1 MMIFVKIINI
11 IVIRRINKYLKR
23 ANLSSML
30 LILIKKI
37 KPWWI
42 ILVLFSIICSTIYI
56 GCERPTD
63 ANQKDDGIPPA
74 VPGGVQISY
83 ASDGEILIEW
93 IPNSEVD
100 LKGYNVY
107 RKTSNSDF
115 EVLAFTTKSYWFD
128 DSLSY
133 DENYSYRISAL
144 DIWGGESQM
153 STEVSATPSNQFP
166 PAKPRYL
173 NINARNW
180 EGKLSIFLS
189 WEPNN
194 ESDVA
199 GYKIYRSLNSSFT
212 ADSIT
217 LAGYTS
223 DNQFN
228 DTANISIYKDYYY
241 KIRAADKG
249 GLLSDESSTVND
261 QVYEMIDQIFP
272 ANDSLVNF
280 FNYFIIKTVKVP
292 ANYKIIVQT
301 NEYFGEFWSKDFF
314 SSAVDATIQVEFNPP
329 YLYPYTYYYW
339 RVITFSNNSSEPN
352 SISPLHKFKV
362 KP

>member
-1 MMIFVKIINI
+1 M
-11 IVIRRINKYLKR
+11 R
-23 ANLSSML
+23 AFLNFKTF
-30 LILIKKI
+30 ILFEKI
-37 KPWWI
+37 KSCWI
-42 ILVLFSIICSTIYI
+42 ILVSFLIISSTIHI

-74 VPGGVQISY
+74 VPTGVQISY

-93 IPNSEVD
+93 IPNTEID

-107 RKTSNSDF
+107 RRTSKTDYAY
-115 EVLAFTTKSYWFD
+115 LTFTVNRYWFD

-133 DENYSYRISAL
+133 DEKYSYKISSV

-153 STEVSATPSNQFP
+153 SAEVYATPSNQFP
-166 PAKPRYL
+166 PVGPRYL

-180 EGKLSIFLS
+180 EGKISVFLN

-199 GYKIYRSLNSSFT
+199 GYNVYRSLSSSFT
-212 ADSIT
+212 ADST
-217 LAGYTS
+217 NLVGYTS
-223 DNQFN
+223 DIQFN
-228 DTANISIYKDYYY
+228 DTTNILIYKDYYY
-241 KIRAADKG
+241 KIRAVDKG
-249 GLLSDESSTVND
+249 DLFSDESSVVSD
-261 QVYEMIDQIFP
+261 QVYEMAGQIFP
-272 ANDSLVNF
+272 VNDSLVNF
-280 FNYFIIKTVKVP
+280 FDYFIIKAVNVS
-292 ANYKIIVQT
+292 ANYRILVQT
-301 NEYFGEFWSKDFF
+301 NEYYGEFWSKDFF
-314 SSAVDATIQVEFNPP
+314 SSAVDDTIHVEFNPP

-339 RVITFSNNSSEPN
+339 RIITFSNNSSEPN